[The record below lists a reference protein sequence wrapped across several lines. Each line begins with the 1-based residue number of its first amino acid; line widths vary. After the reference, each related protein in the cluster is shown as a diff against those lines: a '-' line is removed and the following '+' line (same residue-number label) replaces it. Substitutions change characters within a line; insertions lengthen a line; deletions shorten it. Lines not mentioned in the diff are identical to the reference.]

1 MHMQHTAT
9 DKICGILPDTPAI
22 EQLIAEF
29 CDYSVLTLPCLDFY
43 SCLLQATNTV
53 RHNYLGPLFSS
64 VLHTITYSERPLP
77 LLEAF
82 QHFLDCNL
90 YKVPRGIKDTPKA
103 GARAGEHVAGK
114 LQSAAGSLRF
124 LLRKKGFSMAASF
137 VSL

>member
-1 MHMQHTAT
+1 MQHTAT

-124 LLRKKGFSMAASF
+124 LLRKKGFPMAASF